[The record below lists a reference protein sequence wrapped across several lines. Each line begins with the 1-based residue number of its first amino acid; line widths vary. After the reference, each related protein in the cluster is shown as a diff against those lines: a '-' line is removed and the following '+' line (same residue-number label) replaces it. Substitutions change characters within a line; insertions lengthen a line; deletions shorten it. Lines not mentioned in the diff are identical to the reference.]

1 MALFKKNI
9 SKDNNIVAERVSQPV
24 IKNYEQEPVQAATI
38 VINSIQQGNYSE
50 ISQKLEELP
59 STGFRRTQYV
69 FEAPRTTIF
78 KWIIGICICFI
89 IGYLYYAVMGL
100 GMHIYSDNY
109 EVYSQVFLGVTLAVF
124 VINVIVIILAI
135 NSIKFAKRYEKYFE
149 LMKYKNVEIIDDI
162 CAYTSFPYSKV
173 VKDLS
178 CAVKQK
184 LIPQGHFSTENLV
197 FIASDEMYKKYEENK
212 PVYDRYYK
220 QLIEERIRMGER
232 SEEIQ
237 KILDIGQEYV
247 DKIHDSN
254 RLIKEKDI
262 TMKLDRMEKI
272 VATIF
277 REVDL
282 NPEQSG
288 KLGMFLNY
296 YLPTTEKLLNA
307 YIDMNEK
314 EIGGPNI
321 KNAKRDIEHAI
332 DMLIVSFE
340 GILNQF
346 YEEQE
351 LDIAS
356 DIATMEL
363 LIKQEQM

>member
-1 MALFKKNI
+1 MAFYKKNI
-9 SKDNNIVAERVSQPV
+9 SNNDNTEAEKVSQPV
-24 IKNYEQEPVQAATI
+24 INNYEQEPVQVASI

-50 ISQKLEELP
+50 IGQKLEELP
-59 STGFRRTQYV
+59 STGSRRTQYV
-69 FEAPRTTIF
+69 FEAPKTTLF

-89 IGYLYYAVMGL
+89 LGYLYFAVMGF
-100 GMHIYSDNY
+100 GMHIYSENY
-109 EVYSQVFLGVTLAVF
+109 EEYSLIFLGSTLVIF
-124 VINVIVIILAI
+124 VINITLIILAV
-135 NSIKFAKRYEKYFE
+135 NSINFAKRYEKYFE
-149 LMKYKNVEIIDDI
+149 LMRYKNVEIIDDI
-162 CAYTSFPYSKV
+162 CACTTFPYSKV

-197 FIASDEMYKKYEENK
+197 FIASNELFEKYEENK
-212 PVYDRYYK
+212 PAYDRYYRK
-220 QLIEERIRMGER
+220 LIEERIRMGER
-232 SEEIQ
+232 TEEIQ
-237 KILDIGQEYV
+237 KILDIGQEYI

-254 RLIKEKDI
+254 RLIKEKEI
-262 TMKLDRMEKI
+262 TLKLNQMEKI

-282 NPEQSG
+282 NPGQSG

-307 YIDMNEK
+307 YIDINEK
-314 EIGGPNI
+314 EIEGTSI
-321 KNAKRDIEHAI
+321 KNSKRDIEHAI
-332 DMLIVSFE
+332 DMLIISFE

-346 YEEQE
+346 YEKQE

-356 DIATMEL
+356 DISAMEQ
-363 LIKQEQM
+363 IISQEQV